1 MTHGEYGLVSP
12 GSESTSCPEGF
23 NCLMPHFNKESLMCC
38 LNKPLGKKA
47 VGIDVDLSN
56 FFGTINHEKLVK
68 LLRMKIKDERFI
80 RYIVRMLKFRVMVN
94 LRKTDKGSPQDR
106 LSALYL
112 RIFLHI
118 MQLMYGL
125 KRL

>member
-1 MTHGEYGLVSP
+1 
-12 GSESTSCPEGF
+12 
-23 NCLMPHFNKESLMCC
+23 MCC
-38 LNKPLGKKA
+38 LNEPLGKKA